1 MFSIVGS
8 RNNSEYGKNI
18 TEKIT
23 KTLVCNNLVIVSGMA
38 VGIDS
43 IAHKTCIENGGK
55 TIAVLG
61 SGFNNVYPKE
71 NLKLFYQII
80 ESGGLVVSEY
90 PIETPIQKKNF
101 PRRNRIISGLSEGVL
116 VVEGAY
122 RSGTSITARSAIIQG
137 KKVFYV
143 PNCIGN
149 KNSYGPIKLAK
160 EGALMATCGEDI
172 LSDLGIK
179 YNNNEVEVKKFD
191 YVVNKMDE
199 NTKRIFMCLREHGCL
214 DCERISLETNINVVE
229 VNQLLSYMELDDLIV
244 TTEINKYKVCDKFC
258 E

>member
-1 MFSIVGS
+1 
-8 RNNSEYGKNI
+8 
-18 TEKIT
+18 
-23 KTLVCNNLVIVSGMA
+23 MA
-38 VGIDS
+38 TGIDS

-61 SGFNNVYPKE
+61 SGFNNIYPKE
-71 NLKLFYQII
+71 NIKLYDKII
-80 ESGGLVVSEY
+80 DSGGLVISEFPVY
-90 PIETPIQKKNF
+90 IPIQKKNF

-122 RSGTSITARSAIIQG
+122 RSGTSITARNAKIQG

-160 EGALMATCGEDI
+160 EGAIMATCGKDI
-172 LSDLGIK
+172 LKELGIEYVDNDEEIK
-179 YNNNEVEVKKFD
+179 TKRFD
-191 YVVNKMDE
+191 YVVAKLDE
-199 NTKRIFMCLREHGCL
+199 KTKKIFMCLRDYGSL
-214 DCERISLETNINVVE
+214 DCEQISIETNIDIVE
-229 VNQLLSYMELDDLIV
+229 VNQILSYMELEELI
-244 TTEINKYKVCDKFC
+244 TTTKINKYKVCGEFC